1 MVRKIKYLLIGY
13 CLILFL
19 GILSCADCPGSG
31 YRDRFKI
38 ISLDWRIY
46 SISYT
51 YSTFSEYPVI
61 DKIDLSPL
69 VQNSVLYSQYG
80 ISITPRTRSYR
91 SSRSYYSYSRNK
103 INTSNFINSAYAC
116 SLAEPTTD
124 DRIRDIKIF
133 SKRDFNSQYPA
144 GSNLVPL
151 FDIIVRKQKYEDTR
165 RLKWDLTKYLLTS
178 SIPVPA
184 RMILV
189 LKESPEVTADYTFN
203 IEYYQDGKDLDFFEF
218 ATRTVEIRTK

>member
-1 MVRKIKYLLIGY
+1 MARKIKYLLIGY

-19 GILSCADCPGSG
+19 GVLSCADCVESG
-31 YRDRFKI
+31 YRDKYKI

-46 SISYT
+46 SVSD
-51 YSTFSEYPVI
+51 STLYGDKVI
-61 DKIDLSPL
+61 GKIDLSPL

-80 ISITPRTRSYR
+80 ISITPRTRRYR

-165 RLKWDLTKYLLTS
+165 RLKWDLTKYLLTR
-178 SIPVPA
+178 SIPS
-184 RMILV
+184 RIMLLV
-189 LKESPEVTADYTFN
+189 LKESPEVTADYIFE

-218 ATRTVEIRTK
+218 TTRTVEIRTK